1 MSRTHITQIFSVRRL
16 ATMALSLTAAVFAIG
31 SRSAQANE
39 AHLPEASP
47 QAVVLSIPST
57 LAQIQSVILDLH
69 QIPIDMTP
77 STAEIQAGVAVTED
91 TTSETDFTRPSLWWQ
106 HHQSSLFVETDQL
119 ISGWVAYR
127 RDGLDALH
135 HIDLDLN
142 RRLWNSLNYIEQYA
156 LITQFGQTAKSYG
169 YQLRLFTGESLVGA
183 YVCNFTS
190 TIEAASIDPSSTDSS
205 NKQVGLAT
213 ENRHKNEVSTETLD
227 EISCA
232 VSLDYLGRSSVRGRG
247 ANPLGQP

>member
-1 MSRTHITQIFSVRRL
+1 MSRTHITRIFSRQRL
-16 ATMALSLTAAVFAIG
+16 AAIALALAGFALG
-31 SRSAQANE
+31 GRSAQANE
-39 AHLPEASP
+39 ARQPEAVP
-47 QAVVLSIPST
+47 QAGALPIPST
-57 LAQIQSVILDLH
+57 LAQVQSVILDLQ
-69 QIPIDMTP
+69 QIPVDMTP
-77 STAEIQAGVAVTED
+77 SAPEIEAGVAVTED
-91 TTSETDFTRPSLWWQ
+91 TTSETDFTHPSLWWQ
-106 HHQSSLFVETDQL
+106 HAQSSLFVETDQL

-169 YQLRLFTGESLVGA
+169 YQLRLFTGENLAGA
-183 YVCNFTS
+183 YVCNFNPTV
-190 TIEAASIDPSSTDSS
+190 EAASVDPSNTDSI

-232 VSLDYLGRSSVRGRG
+232 VSLDYLGRSSIRGRG